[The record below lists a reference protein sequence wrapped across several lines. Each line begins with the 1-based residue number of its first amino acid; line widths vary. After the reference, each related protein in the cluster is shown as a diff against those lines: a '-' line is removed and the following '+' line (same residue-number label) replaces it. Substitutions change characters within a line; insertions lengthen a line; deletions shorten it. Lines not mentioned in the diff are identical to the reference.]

1 VSGQEDRRLKIAAV
15 GMDER
20 MQNAL
25 SLFFKGPGKNSCIL
39 VEENFAELS
48 IVDLDGYGSKGLLEK
63 HMQQY
68 PDRPVILLSLQEQN
82 MNGAIFVRKPLNP
95 KQLMSALDKVKAQL
109 SSNAQAAS
117 STQSSNEQQADIQ
130 DGAAQRSLD
139 SAANQSV
146 KSTAP
151 KSNRKTHKA
160 AMGLDE
166 RSAKAFIGS
175 AHDIDPNDGKQAS
188 AAQYNPKDFFQYHL
202 KRAFFLAESKVKPVL
217 LETEQGTMTFS
228 PGSKP
233 IRVEMSDQWLRSLS
247 VVPIID
253 GAVSIS
259 LMNGNQVLHEDA
271 PPVLVSREE
280 MLWKTALW
288 ASRGRVPV
296 GSSFTTPV
304 YLRRWPNMPRL
315 LVFPHALR
323 IAALWVSKPHSL
335 INTAE
340 VLNVPQRYVFA
351 FYSAAHAIGLAAS
364 TERAVDTLFEP
375 PPEHPHRRRSLFN
388 RILNHLK
395 GQ

>member
-1 VSGQEDRRLKIAAV
+1 VSGQEDRPLKIATV

-25 SLFFKGPGKNSCIL
+25 RLFFKGPGKNSCIL
-39 VEENFAELS
+39 VEENSAELS
-48 IVDLDGYGSKGLLEK
+48 IVDLDGYESGGLLEK
-63 HMQQY
+63 HKQDY

-82 MNGAIFVRKPLNP
+82 MNGTIFLRKPLNP
-95 KQLMSALDKVKAQL
+95 KQLASAVDKVKAQL
-109 SSNAQAAS
+109 SSNAQATS
-117 STQSSNEQQADIQ
+117 STTQTPNEQQADIQ
-130 DGAAQRSLD
+130 DGTAQRTLD
-139 SAANQSV
+139 SAANQSE

-151 KSNRKTHKA
+151 KSDRKTHKA

-175 AHDIDPNDGKQAS
+175 AHDINPNDEKQVS
-188 AAQYNPKDFFQYHL
+188 AAQYNPKDFFQYQL
-202 KRAFFLAESKVKPVL
+202 KRAFFLADSKARPVL

-228 PGSKP
+228 PGSRP
-233 IRVEMSDQWLRSLS
+233 IRVEISDQWLRSLS
-247 VVPIID
+247 VVPVID

-259 LMNGNQVLHEDA
+259 LINGHQVLHEDS
-271 PPVLVSREE
+271 PVLVSREE
-280 MLWKTALW
+280 LLWKTALW

-304 YLRRWPNMPRL
+304 FLRRWPNMPRL
-315 LVFPHALR
+315 VVFPHALR

-335 INTAE
+335 VNTAE

-375 PPEHPHRRRSLFN
+375 PPEHTHRRRSLFN